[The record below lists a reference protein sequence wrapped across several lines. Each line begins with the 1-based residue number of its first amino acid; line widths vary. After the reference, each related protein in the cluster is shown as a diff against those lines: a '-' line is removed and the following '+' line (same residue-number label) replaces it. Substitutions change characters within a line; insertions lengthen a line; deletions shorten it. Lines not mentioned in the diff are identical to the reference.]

1 MNKNFSACVWLIVAA
16 LGVTNAAKA
25 QFALA
30 KTRFPK
36 GLEFYVKSIA
46 KDESVPIYRNNI
58 STRAV
63 RNFMT
68 NYESVSNER
77 WFNAEDRFLVT
88 FKLDD
93 VYYRV
98 DYDKRGDW
106 IQTIRSYD
114 QSKLPPGI
122 RDMVNSS
129 YRGYHLF
136 LVQEVEI
143 PLHPVNYFI
152 HLDGEGRL
160 INLRIFNSEIQELE
174 NFKKSG

>member
-1 MNKNFSACVWLIVAA
+1 MSKKFSASAWLIVAA
-16 LGVTNAAKA
+16 LAMTNATKA

-30 KTRFPK
+30 KTRPPK
-36 GLEFYVKSIA
+36 GLEFYVRSIA
-46 KDESVPIYRNNI
+46 KDESVPNYRNNI

-63 RNFMT
+63 RNFME
-68 NYESVSNER
+68 NFESVSNET

-93 VYYRV
+93 VHYRV

-114 QSKLPPGI
+114 QFKLPPAI
-122 RDMVNSS
+122 RDMINSS
-129 YRGYHLF
+129 YRGYHIF

-174 NFKKSG
+174 NFKKSR